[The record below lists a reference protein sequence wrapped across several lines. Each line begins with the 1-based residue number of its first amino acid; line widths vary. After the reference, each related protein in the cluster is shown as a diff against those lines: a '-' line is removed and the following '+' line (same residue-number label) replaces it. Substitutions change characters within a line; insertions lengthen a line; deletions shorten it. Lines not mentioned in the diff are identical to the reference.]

1 VLRPFEPM
9 GHPDLL
15 VGLANGD
22 DAAVWRRPDGRAL
35 IATVDF
41 FTPVVDD
48 ARTWGRIAS
57 VNSASDV
64 YAMGGTPLFAL
75 NVVAWP
81 KSDLPM
87 SLLGDVLEGAA
98 DVARIGGWPVV
109 GGHSIDGAE
118 PLFGQV
124 FIGEVAEGDLLSNVG
139 AKVGDSL
146 VLTKALGTGLIS
158 TAVKRL
164 GPEAI
169 ETGGSLAHTY
179 TAAVTA
185 MTTLNA
191 AAAAA
196 ARAVGA
202 RCATDVTG
210 FGLAGHLFKLLRGSG
225 VAAELDFAAL
235 PILPGVDDLIAAGM
249 VPGGTGRNL
258 EFVGAAL
265 LGATDRQRDL
275 LGDPQTSG
283 GLLVS
288 VPAGQRFDMPG
299 SRVIGRV
306 VAGPAGQIS
315 IH

>member
-1 VLRPFEPM
+1 M

-22 DAAVWRRPDGRAL
+22 DAAVWRRANGRAL

-57 VNSASDV
+57 ANSASDV

-87 SLLGDVLEGAA
+87 ALLGEVLEGAA
-98 DVARIGGWPVV
+98 DIARIGGWPVV

-124 FIGEVAEGDLLSNVG
+124 FIGEVDEADLLTNVG
-139 AKVGDSL
+139 ARPGDTL
-146 VLTKALGTGLIS
+146 VLTKPLGTGVIS

-169 ETGGSLAHTY
+169 VAGGALSESYA
-179 TAAVTA
+179 AAVKA

-191 AAAAA
+191 QAAAA

-202 RCATDVTG
+202 SCATDVTG
-210 FGLAGHLFKLLRGSG
+210 FGLAGHLFKLLHGSG
-225 VAAELDFAAL
+225 VAAQIDVKSL
-235 PILPGVDDLIAAGM
+235 PLLPGVHDLIRANM
-249 VPGGTGRNL
+249 VPGGTVRNL
-258 EFVGAAL
+258 EFVGDAL
-265 LGATDRQRDL
+265 VGGTDLDRFVF
-275 LGDPQTSG
+275 GDPQTSG
-283 GLLVS
+283 GLLVA
-288 VPAGQRFDMPG
+288 VPPGETFDLPG
-299 SRVIGRV
+299 SRVIGVV
-306 VAGPAGQIS
+306 VAGHPGRIS
-315 IH
+315 LS

>member
-1 VLRPFEPM
+1 M

-48 ARTWGRIAS
+48 ARTWGQIAS
-57 VNSASDV
+57 ANSASDV

-81 KSDLPM
+81 KSELPM
-87 SLLGDVLEGAA
+87 SLLAQVLEGAA
-98 DVARIGGWPVV
+98 EIARIGGWPVV

-124 FIGEVAEGDLLSNVG
+124 FIGEVNEGDLLTNVG
-139 AKVGDSL
+139 AKVGDTL
-146 VLTKALGTGLIS
+146 VLTKPLGTGVIS

-164 GPEAI
+164 GPDAI
-169 ETGGSLAHTY
+169 EPGGRLAEAY
-179 TAAVTA
+179 SAAVAT

-191 AAAAA
+191 AAAVA
-196 ARAVGA
+196 ARKVGA
-202 RCATDVTG
+202 SCATDVTG
-210 FGLAGHLFKLLRGSG
+210 FGLAGHLFKLLQGSG
-225 VAAELDFAAL
+225 IAARIDVEAL
-235 PILPGVDDLIAAGM
+235 ALLPGVEDLIRAEM
-249 VPGGTGRNL
+249 VPGGTERNL
-258 EFVGAAL
+258 DFVGDAL
-265 LGATDRQRDL
+265 VGGSDMQRCI

-283 GLLVS
+283 GLLVA
-288 VPAGQRFDMPG
+288 VPAGETFELSG

-315 IH
+315 LH